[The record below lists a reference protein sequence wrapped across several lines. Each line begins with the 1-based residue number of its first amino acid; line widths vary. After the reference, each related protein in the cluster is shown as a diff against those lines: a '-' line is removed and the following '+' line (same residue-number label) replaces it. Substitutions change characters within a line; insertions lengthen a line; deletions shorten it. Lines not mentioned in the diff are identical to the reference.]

1 MKMKVSRLS
10 EDIDALDLCFLAGL
24 VVLGAGT
31 WLACDLGTALM
42 VIGGV
47 VTGVG
52 FLALLRKVT

>member
-10 EDIDALDLCFLAGL
+10 EDIDALDVCFIAGL

-47 VTGVG
+47 VTAIGVV
-52 FLALLRKVT
+52 ALLRKVN